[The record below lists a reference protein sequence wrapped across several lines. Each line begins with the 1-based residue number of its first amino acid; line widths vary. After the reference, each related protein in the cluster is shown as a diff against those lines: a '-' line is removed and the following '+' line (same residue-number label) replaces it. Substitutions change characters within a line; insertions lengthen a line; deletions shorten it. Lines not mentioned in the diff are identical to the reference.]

1 LRPDVPLRGRPDVPL
16 RGVPVSGDLPLPL
29 RTEEGRLIFMEARAL
44 IENLGGERAR
54 FVRMARLR
62 VANEADAE
70 DIVHRA
76 VLRAAERAD
85 QIADATHARAWF
97 YRILR
102 RAIVDHHRSQAAAVR
117 REVTEH
123 EPVAEAERPPQT
135 TCRCAVRLI
144 GEMRPAYAELVRR
157 VDFEG
162 EDPAALAAALRIS
175 PGNLYVRLHRARRA
189 LRERVQAHCGVTSI
203 EPCLE
208 CMCNAHHRCG

>member
-1 LRPDVPLRGRPDVPL
+1 VRGGL
-16 RGVPVSGDLPLPL
+16 QLPL
-29 RTEEGRLIFMEARAL
+29 RTQEGRLSLVEARAL
-44 IENLGGERAR
+44 IETLGGERAR

-62 VANEADAE
+62 VANESDAE
-70 DIVHRA
+70 DVVHRA

-85 QIADATHARAWF
+85 QIADASRARAWF

-102 RAIVDHHRSQAAAVR
+102 RAIVDHHRSQAAAAR
-117 REVTEH
+117 REAPEH
-123 EPVAEAERPPQT
+123 EPVAEEEPHRA
-135 TCRCAVRLI
+135 TCCCAVRLL
-144 GEMRPAYAELVRR
+144 GEMRPAYAEVVRR

-189 LRERVQAHCGVTSI
+189 LRERVQGHCGVTSI

-208 CMCNAHHRCG
+208 CMCNAHHRCGQQA

>member
-1 LRPDVPLRGRPDVPL
+1 
-16 RGVPVSGDLPLPL
+16 VSGELPLPL
-29 RTEEGRLIFMEARAL
+29 LFEEGRLISMEARAL

-85 QIADATHARAWF
+85 QIADASRARAWF

-117 REVTEH
+117 REAPEY
-123 EPVAEAERPPQT
+123 EPVAEDERPKA
-135 TCRCAVRLI
+135 TCHCAVRLL
-144 GEMRPAYAELVRR
+144 GEMRPAYAEVVRR

-162 EDPAALAAALRIS
+162 EDPATLAAALRIY

-189 LRERVQAHCGVTSI
+189 LRELVQGHCGVTSI